1 LSFTANE
8 QILFAGTE
16 NGVFRSTDN
25 GSIWTAT
32 GGGLTNPY
40 VYSIYYDSTILFA
53 GTGAGVFRSTDL
65 GETWDTSSTGLP
77 FGSVFSFLK
86 WNDMFL
92 IGTSAGVYRSSDNG
106 MTWEGPSSG
115 MDYGYVGDFTTSG
128 NNIFVILAGLSYGS
142 VYRSTDDGA
151 SWTLVSSSF
160 PQTGYVNALISY
172 NSEVFASVGG
182 KVLYSTDLGITWTDM
197 SEGLQNHLVT
207 ALVTDGTEI
216 YLAAYTSWMWRR
228 SLSEVLA
235 VEDDQLNPNNFSLKQ
250 NYPNPFNPST
260 SIQYAIGSTQF
271 VSLKVYDVLGNE
283 VASLVNEEQQAGEHS
298 VNFEASRISSG
309 VYFYRLETGKFS
321 ETKSMILIK

>member
-1 LSFTANE
+1 MKFILSFIFVILTFLQTGYSQWVDMMPPQITGEPMQLTIQGEYLYSALRAGSSGVGGIAYTTNDGVSWTDISGGLTNTSVLSFTANE

-25 GSIWTAT
+25 GSFWTAT

-40 VYSIYYDSTILFA
+40 VYSVYYDSTILFA

-77 FGSVFSFLK
+77 FASVFSFLK
-86 WNDMFL
+86 WNEMFL
-92 IGTSAGVYRSSDNG
+92 IGTSAGAYRSSDYG

-115 MDYGYVGDFTTSG
+115 MDYGYVGDFATNG

-142 VYRSTDDGA
+142 VYRSIDDGA

-182 KVLYSTDLGITWTDM
+182 KVLYSTDLGTTWTDM

-216 YLAAYTSWMWRR
+216 YLRVCKIDVAKVIIR
-228 SLSEVLA
+228 SPCS
-235 VEDDQLNPNNFSLKQ
+235 
-250 NYPNPFNPST
+250 
-260 SIQYAIGSTQF
+260 
-271 VSLKVYDVLGNE
+271 
-283 VASLVNEEQQAGEHS
+283 
-298 VNFEASRISSG
+298 
-309 VYFYRLETGKFS
+309 
-321 ETKSMILIK
+321 